1 MSTMI
6 FLYVMHLELH
16 INSCCYLLAWQAFC
30 FLILDD
36 TNFHDMLDMK
46 GRRFL
51 LSLRLLLWYD
61 RLANLSNHYQMITPS
76 SDPEFLTRLT
86 NIAVQFEDKTFRISA
101 TKVLILIKFQ
111 KSLYQSVVCKIWF
124 LISYWTVIFDVCCQ
138 LSTMICWLLSYIY
151 LISFSVNY
159 RRKKNI
165 WKSFTSSSFIST
177 LFRFPSASSIFLLVN
192 CFQDNISTIH
202 IPASW
207 NFYSFL
213 ANKFLISLE
222 FITSLMKLF
231 KKLKI
236 L

>member
-111 KSLYQSVVCKIWF
+111 KSLYQSVVCKM
-124 LISYWTVIFDVCCQ
+124 LISNQFLYCDLRRMLPTFNHDLLTVILYIFNFFFCQ
-138 LSTMICWLLSYIY
+138 LSKKKKYLEIIYFFIFYFYLVSVSISVINLS
-151 LISFSVNY
+151 LSE
-159 RRKKNI
+159 
-165 WKSFTSSSFIST
+165 
-177 LFRFPSASSIFLLVN
+177 LFPR
-192 CFQDNISTIH
+192 
-202 IPASW
+202 
-207 NFYSFL
+207 
-213 ANKFLISLE
+213 
-222 FITSLMKLF
+222 
-231 KKLKI
+231 
-236 L
+236 

>member
-30 FLILDD
+30 FLFLDD

-111 KSLYQSVVCKIWF
+111 KSLYQSVVCKM
-124 LISYWTVIFDVCCQ
+124 LISNQLLDCDLRHMLPTFNHDLLTVILYIFNFFFCQ
-138 LSTMICWLLSYIY
+138 LSKKKKYLEIIYFFIFYFYLVSVSISVINLS
-151 LISFSVNY
+151 LSE
-159 RRKKNI
+159 
-165 WKSFTSSSFIST
+165 
-177 LFRFPSASSIFLLVN
+177 LFPR
-192 CFQDNISTIH
+192 
-202 IPASW
+202 
-207 NFYSFL
+207 
-213 ANKFLISLE
+213 
-222 FITSLMKLF
+222 
-231 KKLKI
+231 
-236 L
+236 